1 MEDFN
6 LKGYLK
12 ENKLIKEEI
21 SSVLN
26 ESSYFQ
32 LLDKIEKL
40 DAKILNSKNVKAKEE
55 WVERRG
61 EIIGQ
66 YGDDDEWDGMGT
78 GDLQTA
84 IEDAKETID
93 FYDIKKIK

>member
-1 MEDFN
+1 MKKSQ
-6 LKGYLK
+6 LRQ
-12 ENKLIKEEI
+12 LIKEEI
-21 SSVLN
+21 SKVLS
-26 ESSYFQ
+26 ESNYFQ

-66 YGDDDEWDGMGT
+66 YGDDGDWDGMGT
-78 GDLQTA
+78 GDLENG
-84 IEDAKETID
+84 IEDAAEIID
-93 FYDIKKIK
+93 FYDLKKTNK